1 MTIPVPIET
10 ERLLLRPF
18 TPEDVTVMLDVYG
31 DAEVMRFI
39 PGGAVDEA
47 ATEQMLAGYARMQ
60 ETHGFA
66 VWAVVVKST
75 GRLVG
80 DAGFHL
86 FARTGDPELGYSLA
100 RAAWGNGYASEAAS
114 GCLAAAFAHLDCA
127 RVVAL
132 VDIDN
137 EASQR
142 VAGRIGMQ
150 RVDTVEAHGRPHVLF
165 EATRSPS

>member
-66 VWAVVVKST
+66 VWADAHDDHNSPAST
-75 GRLVG
+75 
-80 DAGFHL
+80 
-86 FARTGDPELGYSLA
+86 
-100 RAAWGNGYASEAAS
+100 
-114 GCLAAAFAHLDCA
+114 
-127 RVVAL
+127 
-132 VDIDN
+132 
-137 EASQR
+137 SQ
-142 VAGRIGMQ
+142 VSRIY
-150 RVDTVEAHGRPHVLF
+150 V
-165 EATRSPS
+165 